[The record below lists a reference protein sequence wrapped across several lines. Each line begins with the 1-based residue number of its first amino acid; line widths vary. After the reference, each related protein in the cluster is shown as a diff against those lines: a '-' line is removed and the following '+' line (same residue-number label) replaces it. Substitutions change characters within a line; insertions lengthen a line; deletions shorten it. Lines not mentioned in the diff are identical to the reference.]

1 MLTMTKK
8 TTKQSPTV
16 PTSKYGTKEY
26 ENEFFSIF
34 LIYSE
39 KITDQQAKQSILQ
52 YVKGKNKN
60 IDDYSSLQAKKYTP
74 YGIYAKMQFDGI
86 KLPIVEQKS
95 LDQFLEDLEKLN
107 KDKLTKKEQSRK
119 EKDIK
124 DSRQIRNFLGDLN
137 SLIDNQI
144 DLIIS
149 NKKPNSD
156 ISGILK
162 KYNLMASSHQSTKDL
177 LTRMIV
183 DVKLA
188 KTKKDEQLV
197 EGYSYMTPKQLTIYI
212 SFLESILSKINTTS
226 VVVRKPRKLKP
237 KTPDQL
243 VKKLHIQ
250 DKCDDLGLVSKEK
263 INIIGS
269 NVIYVY
275 NTKTRFLTKYVSD
288 LGFSVKGTTLLNTN
302 TLSSSKKKIRKPESL
317 FVQINPNNKKFM
329 ESLWNSIRGKESSI
343 NTRLSKVCI
352 IVSTF
357 TI

>member
-107 KDKLTKKEQSRK
+107 KDKQTKKEQSRK

-137 SLIDNQI
+137 LLIDNQI

-156 ISGILK
+156 ISSILK

-197 EGYSYMTPKQLTIYI
+197 EGYSYMTPKQLTNYI

-226 VVVRKPRKLKP
+226 VVVRKPRTLKP
-237 KTPDQL
+237 KRPDQL

-250 DKCDDLGLVSKEK
+250 DRCDVLGILSITKTD
-263 INIIGS
+263 IIGA
-269 NVIYVY
+269 NVLYTY
-275 NTKTRFLTKYVSD
+275 NTKTRFFTQYLSD
-288 LGFSVKGTTLLNTN
+288 SGFSIKGTSLLNVN
-302 TLSSSKKKIRKPESL
+302 SALKKKVRKPELL
-317 FVQINPNNKKFM
+317 FAQINPKNKKFM
-329 ESLWNSIRGKESSI
+329 ESLWSSLKGKESTS
-343 NTRLSKVCI
+343 NTRLSNVCI
-352 IVSTF
+352 ILSAF

>member
-1 MLTMTKK
+1 MTKK
-8 TTKQSPTV
+8 ITKQSPTV

-39 KITDQQAKQSILQ
+39 KITDQQAKQNILQ
-52 YVKGKNKN
+52 YIKGKNKN

-149 NKKPNSD
+149 NKKPNND
-156 ISGILK
+156 ISSILK

-197 EGYSYMTPKQLTIYI
+197 EGYSYMTPKQLTNYI
-212 SFLESILSKINTTS
+212 LFLESILLKINTTS
-226 VVVRKPRKLKP
+226 VVVKKPRKLKP
-237 KTPDQL
+237 KRPDQL

-250 DKCDDLGLVSKEK
+250 DRCDVLGILSVQKTD
-263 INIIGS
+263 IIGV
-269 NVIYVY
+269 NVLYVY
-275 NTKTRFLTKYVSD
+275 NTKTRFFTQYLSNS
-288 LGFSVKGTTLLNTN
+288 GFSVKGTSLLNVN
-302 TLSSSKKKIRKPESL
+302 SALKKKVRKPELL
-317 FVQINPNNKKFM
+317 FAQINPKNKKFM
-329 ESLWNSIRGKESSI
+329 ESMWSSLKGKELTT
-343 NTRLSKVCI
+343 NTRLSNVCVI
-352 IVSTF
+352 LSTF

>member
-1 MLTMTKK
+1 MTKK

-39 KITDQQAKQSILQ
+39 KITDQQAKQNILQ

-149 NKKPNSD
+149 NKKPNND

-188 KTKKDEQLV
+188 KTKK
-197 EGYSYMTPKQLTIYI
+197 
-212 SFLESILSKINTTS
+212 
-226 VVVRKPRKLKP
+226 
-237 KTPDQL
+237 
-243 VKKLHIQ
+243 
-250 DKCDDLGLVSKEK
+250 
-263 INIIGS
+263 
-269 NVIYVY
+269 
-275 NTKTRFLTKYVSD
+275 
-288 LGFSVKGTTLLNTN
+288 LN
-302 TLSSSKKKIRKPESL
+302 RPVL
-317 FVQINPNNKKFM
+317 FI
-329 ESLWNSIRGKESSI
+329 E
-343 NTRLSKVCI
+343 
-352 IVSTF
+352 
-357 TI
+357 